1 MCFAYVKSPQLF
13 FAMNLR
19 FFHLTAACL
28 AILAMPCATFA
39 GMALAPIGGIASF
52 HHNNGEGYLGVVFAN
67 LTAQQRAKL
76 RITSK
81 EGVAIAAVD
90 HDAPAGQAG
99 LRSNDVI
106 VQLNGKKVQRAEE
119 LREMLHKL
127 SPGQTVILDVLREG
141 RPLQV
146 SVLLADRKAVEQ
158 RAWSQ
163 HYIVPD
169 PRLQAVVAADAAK
182 SDPGGRTGKAA
193 IVAPDPQSSVQPG
206 SQVPPSSG
214 ILGAVPSEIGKSLS
228 SNGGLMSYIPYT
240 APYTG
245 ITVDVLT
252 PQLAHFF
259 GLKDTTGLLVKSID
273 PNSPGARAG
282 VQAGDVIRRANDAPM
297 TSHSK
302 WSHALRENRHD
313 AIKLQIL
320 RNRQPQTLLLTLAAN
335 KS

>member
-1 MCFAYVKSPQLF
+1 
-13 FAMNLR
+13 MNLR
-19 FFHLTAACL
+19 FIHWSAAYL
-28 AILAMPCATFA
+28 AALAMLYPATSMA
-39 GMALAPIGGIASF
+39 APAPTGGMTSF
-52 HHNNGEGYLGVVFAN
+52 HHNGDGYLGVDFEN
-67 LTAQQRAKL
+67 LTSQQRAKL
-76 RITSK
+76 QIAPK

-90 HDAPAGQAG
+90 HDAPAGEAG

-106 VQLNGKKVQRAEE
+106 VEMNGKKAEHAE
-119 LREMLHKL
+119 DLREALHKM
-127 SPGQTVILDVLREG
+127 SPGQTVTLQVLREG
-141 RPLQV
+141 RPLNI
-146 SVLLADRKAVEQ
+146 SVVLADRKSVEQ

-182 SDPGGRTGKAA
+182 PNSGDGGHATALHSNMQPAAPSDTPPTAGTGF
-193 IVAPDPQSSVQPG
+193 
-206 SQVPPSSG
+206 
-214 ILGAVPSEIGKSLS
+214 LGAVPAEIGKTFS

-240 APYTG
+240 PPYTG

-252 PQLAHFF
+252 PQLASFF
-259 GLKDTTGLLVKSID
+259 GLKDDTGLLVKSID
-273 PNSPGARAG
+273 PKSPGERAG

-297 TSHSK
+297 TSRSK

-320 RNRQPQTLLLTLAAN
+320 RNRQPQTLLLTLAAS

>member
-1 MCFAYVKSPQLF
+1 
-13 FAMNLR
+13 MNLR
-19 FFHLTAACL
+19 FFYLKAACL
-28 AILAMPCATFA
+28 ALLAMTCTTVC
-39 GMALAPIGGIASF
+39 MALAPIGGMTNF
-52 HHNNGEGYLGVVFAN
+52 HHNGEGYLGVVFAN

-76 RITSK
+76 QIAGK

-90 HDAPAGQAG
+90 HDAPAGNAG

-106 VQLNGKKVQRAEE
+106 IQMNGKKVQHAED
-119 LREMLHKL
+119 LRETLHKM
-127 SPGQTVILDVLREG
+127 SPGQTIVLDVLREG

-146 SVLLADRKAVEQ
+146 RVVLADRNAVEQ

-182 SDPGGRTGKAA
+182 SDPAGRPGKAA
-193 IVAPDPQSSVQPG
+193 TVTPDPQNSAQSVAPA
-206 SQVPPSSG
+206 SPATG
-214 ILGAVPSEIGKSLS
+214 ILGAVPAEIGKSLS

-259 GLKDTTGLLVKSID
+259 GLRNATGLLVKSID

-282 VQAGDVIRRANDAPM
+282 VQAGDVIRRANDTPM

-320 RNRQPQTLLLTLAAN
+320 RNRQPQTLLLTLAAS